1 MELKESIHKSLVK
14 LYDSKTSTV
23 EERYKKMFGDVV
35 ITEQHI
41 EPLGYFML
49 RESFNNDNNLNEGL
63 FDFFGGLFKNFGG
76 NVEEQLKEWV
86 IGKAM
91 DWFVKPLLG
100 KIGGEDG
107 AMYEN
112 IKKYVQVTFAD
123 MPFTQIVSTITNCS
137 KMTKLL
143 ILGMF
148 EFMLDKMLTNLSFD
162 SVIMDNIRQQLDKSF
177 IEDSSLINKL
187 TDMVDDVVCSKTS
200 NLKDKLSDMD
210 LDFSFA

>member
-1 MELKESIHKSLVK
+1 
-14 LYDSKTSTV
+14 
-23 EERYKKMFGDVV
+23 
-35 ITEQHI
+35 
-41 EPLGYFML
+41 ML

-91 DWFVKPLLG
+91 DWFVKPFLG
-100 KIGGEDG
+100 QIGGEDG
-107 AMYEN
+107 TMYEN

-123 MPFTQIVSTITNCS
+123 MPFTQIVSTITDCN

-148 EFMLDKMLTNLSFD
+148 EFMLDKMLSNLSFD

-177 IEDSSLINKL
+177 IEDSELINKITL
-187 TDMVDDVVCSKTS
+187 SIGDAICGNTGA
-200 NLKDKLSDMD
+200 LKDKLSDMD